1 MRVEVNQ
8 RGEVAVLEFQS
19 GEVLDSFVAA
29 DVKAQAF
36 RLLDG
41 RSDLVVDL
49 SKLEFVDSA
58 GLGVL
63 VGLYKR
69 ARLRNRSVVVSGA
82 QPYVARVMK
91 ILRLDRVFE
100 SYPDVASAI
109 AGLARSVPAGSG
121 GRRTR
126 R

>member
-1 MRVEVNQ
+1 MRVEMTRHGDVS
-8 RGEVAVLEFQS
+8 VLEFQAS
-19 GEVLDSFVAA
+19 EVLDSFVAA

-36 RLLDG
+36 RLLEG
-41 RSDLVVDL
+41 RSDLVVNL
-49 SKLEFVDSA
+49 ANLEFVDSA

-63 VGLYKR
+63 VGIYKR
-69 ARLRNRSVVVSGA
+69 ARLRKRDVVVAGA

-100 SYPDVASAI
+100 SYPDVPSAI
-109 AGLARSVPAGSG
+109 EGLARSGVVGSV

-126 R
+126 G